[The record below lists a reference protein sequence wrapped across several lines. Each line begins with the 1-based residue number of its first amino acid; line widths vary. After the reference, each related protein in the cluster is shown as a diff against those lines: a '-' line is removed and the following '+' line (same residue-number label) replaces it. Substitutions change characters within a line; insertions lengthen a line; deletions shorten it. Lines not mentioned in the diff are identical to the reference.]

1 MSSLSG
7 RLSQSRQT
15 SHPFYPGRNPSEI
28 LERESFSGR
37 DAPRL
42 SHNPDL
48 TVVAGSEII
57 ISNLGRSD
65 VLVGVGGQGVP
76 QAGGKIGR
84 MVAVNIILESHGV
97 RHSPLNCVTHC
108 VTLDMIVY
116 SSLFSPELPGP
127 QSQSRAMSARV

>member
-1 MSSLSG
+1 MPCIRCLELPTWETAGGPGQARSHLLTQLPQAPRQNFDGLSSLSG
-7 RLSQSRQT
+7 RLSPSRQT

-28 LERESFSGR
+28 LERECFSGR

-65 VLVGVGGQGVP
+65 VLVGVGGQ
-76 QAGGKIGR
+76 
-84 MVAVNIILESHGV
+84 
-97 RHSPLNCVTHC
+97 
-108 VTLDMIVY
+108 
-116 SSLFSPELPGP
+116 
-127 QSQSRAMSARV
+127 

>member
-28 LERESFSGR
+28 LERERESFSGR

-65 VLVGVGGQGVP
+65 VLVGVGGQ
-76 QAGGKIGR
+76 
-84 MVAVNIILESHGV
+84 
-97 RHSPLNCVTHC
+97 
-108 VTLDMIVY
+108 
-116 SSLFSPELPGP
+116 
-127 QSQSRAMSARV
+127 

>member
-76 QAGGKIGR
+76 QAGGKIAR

-97 RHSPLNCVTHC
+97 RHSPLNC

>member
-7 RLSQSRQT
+7 RLSPSRQT

-76 QAGGKIGR
+76 QAGGKIAR

-97 RHSPLNCVTHC
+97 RHSPLNFVTHC